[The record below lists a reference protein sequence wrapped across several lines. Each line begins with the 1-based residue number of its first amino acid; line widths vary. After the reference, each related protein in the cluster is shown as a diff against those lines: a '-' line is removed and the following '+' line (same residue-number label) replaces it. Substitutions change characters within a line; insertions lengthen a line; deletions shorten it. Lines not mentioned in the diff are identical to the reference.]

1 MGRARPRRRA
11 GRSNPQKAAARHG
24 GHKGEAKRPER
35 QGAVTKRRAA
45 PRSSGDATREAVPT
59 TGERAP
65 AEVEQQPRSPPGS
78 HEDREERG
86 FFCGRISTR
95 GAGFLTGEAL
105 GSAGERAPAEP
116 DQQPRIPRCDQ
127 EGVVQRGGA
136 SSRRGG
142 ATMNGGRFRG
152 TIFLR

>member
-1 MGRARPRRRA
+1 VGRARPRRRA

-95 GAGFLTGEAL
+95 GGGFFDR
-105 GSAGERAPAEP
+105 GSFG
-116 DQQPRIPRCDQ
+116 
-127 EGVVQRGGA
+127 QRGGA
-136 SSRRGG
+136 SSRRAGPTT
-142 ATMNGGRFRG
+142 ADSEMRPGRRCPARG
-152 TIFLR
+152 SELPPRWRNDERRKV